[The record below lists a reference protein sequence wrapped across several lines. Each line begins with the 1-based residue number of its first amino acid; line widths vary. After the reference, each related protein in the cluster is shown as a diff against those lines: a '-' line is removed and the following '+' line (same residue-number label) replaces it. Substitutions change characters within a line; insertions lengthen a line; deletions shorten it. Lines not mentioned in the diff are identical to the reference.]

1 MITIL
6 GKLLIH
12 VCPCHRTIY
21 FGTGQRAVTLCSC
34 KGNCSPSTYSKVC
47 PMNQWRRSVIKYGG
61 GVRVSQV
68 KPSNS
73 QITPSV
79 NDFQTLIT
87 VIGKK
92 LWFCDFYQ
100 QSRFLTAYR
109 RPKISFTFHFDTG
122 LSFLMLWNLQ
132 SYPTTV
138 FNEIMWHFTGVKTD
152 SDSSFKFSVGRDPLP
167 APGSASLQWICS
179 SAYRREMTVVRDTV
193 QQPFQHIF
201 CNYTPCFIKNDHL
214 LKSYVSV
221 IFLNNAG
228 SWLPAG
234 TVKLVLPSTL
244 TQVFHPWCCETCRVI
259 QQHNCP

>member
-1 MITIL
+1 MTDNLRCRLHQWLNSWCQDEVLRTRVTAEASEPVPKNSSRQRPRTRSETLITIL

-21 FGTGQRAVTLCSC
+21 FGTGQRAVTLCSW

-201 CNYTPCFIKNDHL
+201 CNYTPCFIK
-214 LKSYVSV
+214 KR
-221 IFLNNAG
+221 
-228 SWLPAG
+228 PP
-234 TVKLVLPSTL
+234 T
-244 TQVFHPWCCETCRVI
+244 
-259 QQHNCP
+259 